1 MFWTA
6 VDTSGRML
14 LRALIATAVATAA
27 LAAPAAATTLDALK
41 PCYASDG
48 QAPDK
53 RETIDVHA
61 VGFTPQ
67 AVVDLQID
75 GPEQV
80 VASGQADAFGEI
92 RAAVPAP
99 FQGRGQREFSLAVVE
114 RDNPMNFAS
123 TTSLVTNLG
132 VTLRPNPARPSRKVR
147 FRGRGF
153 TKTAPVYAHYVFGG
167 VVQKTVRLVP
177 RSVTPCG
184 VFSVKRRQIPVTNA
198 RVGDWLLQID
208 QQRTW
213 AQRPASNMQAMTIK
227 VRETFLDP

>member
-1 MFWTA
+1 
-6 VDTSGRML
+6 ML
-14 LRALIATAVATAA
+14 LRALLATALATAV

-61 VGFTPQ
+61 TGFTPQ

-75 GPEQV
+75 GPPV
-80 VASGQADAFGEI
+80 LFSGRADAFGDI

-99 FQGRGQREFSLAVVE
+99 FQGRGEREFTLSVVE
-114 RDNPMNFAS
+114 RDNAANFVFA
-123 TTSLVTNLG
+123 TSRVTNLG

-153 TKTAPVYAHYVFGG
+153 TKPAPVYAHYVFGG
-167 VVQKTVRLVP
+167 VVQKTVRLVD
-177 RSVTPCG
+177 RSVAPCG
-184 VFSVKRRQIPVTNA
+184 VFSVKRRQIPVANA
-198 RVGDWLLQID
+198 RIGDWFLQID
-208 QQRTW
+208 QQRKW
-213 AQRPASNMQAMTIK
+213 AEVPASNMQAMTIK
-227 VRETFLDP
+227 VRETFLQP